1 MMNAAAMWQPWLDLY
16 AKETQRAAEF
26 AKLVASPPKVGLGE
40 TPADV
45 VYTENKL
52 RLLRYRPLTAK
63 QHGTPVV
70 IAYAL
75 VNKPTILDLQ
85 EDRSVVRRLLEAGHD
100 VYLIDWGTPSDL
112 DRWLGLEDY
121 VDRYYYNCVRKAME
135 VSGAENVTLLG
146 YCMGGTMGAM
156 FAARHPHLVRNLII
170 MASPLDFS
178 EADSGLLY
186 QWARPEW
193 FDVDQLV
200 DALGN
205 VPGDFLDGGFST
217 LKPVENNYQKWV
229 GLYRMAGDQKAVEN
243 FLRMEQWGRDGIPVP
258 GETYRQ
264 YIKDVYQHNLLA
276 KNEMRIAGKK
286 VDLDELTMPILGL
299 VASKDHLVP
308 METTKRFI
316 ERLPSED
323 KDVMTLPA
331 GHIGL
336 AVSSKAHKDF
346 WPKVAAWIAERSEP
360 QREVQG

>member
-1 MMNAAAMWQPWLDLY
+1 MMAAAAWQPWLDLY
-16 AKETQRAAEF
+16 AKEAQRASDF
-26 AKLVASPPKVGLGE
+26 AKLVASPPDVKVGE

-52 RLLRYRPLTAK
+52 RLLRYRPLTEK
-63 QHGTPVV
+63 QHATPIVV
-70 IAYAL
+70 AYAL

-121 VDRYYYNCVRKAME
+121 VDRYYHNCVRKAME
-135 VSGAENVTLLG
+135 ISGAPDVTLLG

-156 FAARHPHLVRNLII
+156 FVARHPELVRNFVI
-170 MASPLDFS
+170 MASPLDFGGP
-178 EADSGLLY
+178 ESGLLY

-217 LKPVENNYQKWV
+217 LKPVENNVAKWTS
-229 GLYRMAGDQKAVEN
+229 LYRIAGDDKAVEN
-243 FLRMEQWGRDGIPVP
+243 FLRMEKWGRDGIPVP

-264 YIKDVYQHNLLA
+264 YIKDVYQRNLLA
-276 KNEMRIAGKK
+276 KNEMLIGGTRVDIDRI
-286 VDLDELTMPILGL
+286 TMPVLGL
-299 VASKDHLVP
+299 VATSDHLVP
-308 METTKRFI
+308 PQTTTRFV
-316 ERLPSED
+316 ERVPAVEKEIMSL
-323 KDVMTLPA
+323 KA

-336 AVSSKAHKDF
+336 AVSSKAHRDF
-346 WPKVAAWIAERSEP
+346 WPKVGEWIAERSEP
-360 QREVQG
+360 QRARAR